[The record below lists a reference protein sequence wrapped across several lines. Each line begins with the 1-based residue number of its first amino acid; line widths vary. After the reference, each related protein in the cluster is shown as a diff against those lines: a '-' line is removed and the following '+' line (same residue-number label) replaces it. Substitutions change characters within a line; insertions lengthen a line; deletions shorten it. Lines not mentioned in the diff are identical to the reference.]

1 MITIK
6 IEEAEEEHDVEKI
19 QKNHNARWKNN
30 PADGVRRHL
39 FRSVSDWSLTRA
51 IFIYLTRVEVNGNL
65 FWRPKLH
72 KGDYVFVFGDKD
84 FGRFS

>member
-1 MITIK
+1 MY
-6 IEEAEEEHDVEKI
+6 
-19 QKNHNARWKNN
+19 W
-30 PADGVRRHL
+30 
-39 FRSVSDWSLTRA
+39 SVSDWSLTRA

>member
-1 MITIK
+1 L
-6 IEEAEEEHDVEKI
+6 AFRSFSFDDDDDDVC
-19 QKNHNARWKNN
+19 
-30 PADGVRRHL
+30 DGW
-39 FRSVSDWSLTRA
+39 SVSDWSLTRA